1 MEATRNSDVVAS
13 GASARSA
20 TSASARAAAGAGA
33 SAARGLGT
41 RAEADRATLVMPVL
55 SALSVGHLLNDT
67 IQTLPL
73 AMYPVLKDA
82 FALNYTQIGL
92 ITFVFQLAGS
102 LLQPVVGAYTD
113 KRPRPY
119 SLAIGMG
126 ITLVGLVLLSQAWSY
141 GAIIASVA
149 LIGTGSAIFH
159 PEASRV
165 ARLASGGRHG
175 FAQSFFQVG
184 GNLGSSF
191 GPLAAMLVVAR
202 GQGAV
207 LWFGLVALLGIA
219 VLGWAG
225 NWYAGFLGNKA
236 ERQPKRASGGS
247 EPRPTGARILTQP
260 ATVAKTAWIVG
271 VLLVLI
277 FSKYF
282 YMVSISNYYT
292 FYLIDKLGLSVYGA
306 QLCLFAFLFAVA
318 AGTIIGGL
326 VGDRIG
332 RKQVIWASILGSA
345 PFSLALPQV
354 DALWAMVALTVVI
367 GVVLASA
374 FSAILVYAQELIPG
388 RVGLVSGLF
397 FGFAF
402 GAGGLG
408 SALLGRLADATS
420 IETVFQICAWLP
432 LLGLLAGLLP
442 KDPGAARH

>member
-1 MEATRNSDVVAS
+1 MQTKRMS
-13 GASARSA
+13 
-20 TSASARAAAGAGA
+20 RAAVANQA
-33 SAARGLGT
+33 
-41 RAEADRATLVMPVL
+41 VMRVL
-55 SALSVGHLLNDT
+55 TALSVGHLLNDT

-82 FALNYTQIGL
+82 FSLSYAKVGL

-102 LLQPVVGAYTD
+102 LLQPVVGLYTD
-113 KRPRPY
+113 KRPLPY
-119 SLAIGMG
+119 SLPVGMG
-126 ITLVGLVLLSQAWSY
+126 ATLAGLVLLSQAWSY
-141 GAIIASVA
+141 GAVIVSVA

-207 LWFGLVALLGIA
+207 LWFALVALLGMA
-219 VLGWAG
+219 VLAWVG
-225 NWYAGFLGNKA
+225 NWYAGYLAKKPGKQARGVAAKA
-236 ERQPKRASGGS
+236 DTGS
-247 EPRPTGARILTQP
+247 DVRGTETTGARRVSRSK
-260 ATVAKTAWIVG
+260 AAWVVG
-271 VLLVLI
+271 VLLALI
-277 FSKYF
+277 FSKNF
-282 YMVSISNYYT
+282 YMVSMSNYYT
-292 FYLIDKLGLSVYGA
+292 FYLIERLGVSVYAA

-332 RKQVIWASILGSA
+332 RKRVIWASILGSA

-354 DALWAMVALTVVI
+354 ESLWAMVALSVLI
-367 GVVLASA
+367 GVILASA

-402 GAGGLG
+402 GVAGLG

-420 IETVFQICAWLP
+420 IETVFHVCAWLP
-432 LLGLLAGLLP
+432 LIGLLAGLLP
-442 KDPGAARH
+442 KEPAAVSAGQGA

>member
-1 MEATRNSDVVAS
+1 METTRNSGAKTS
-13 GASARSA
+13 GAVTQAA
-20 TSASARAAAGAGA
+20 TSAQA
-33 SAARGLGT
+33 SV
-41 RAEADRATLVMPVL
+41 VMPVL
-55 SALSVGHLLNDT
+55 IALSVGHLLNDT

-73 AMYPVLKDA
+73 AMYPVLKDS

-102 LLQPVVGAYTD
+102 LLQPVVGFYTD
-113 KRPRPY
+113 KRPLPY
-119 SLAIGMG
+119 SLPVGMG
-126 ITLVGLVLLSQAWSY
+126 ITLAGLVLLSQAWSY

-191 GPLAAMLVVAR
+191 GPLAAMFVVAR

-225 NWYAGFLGNKA
+225 NWYAAHLASKA
-236 ERQPKRASGGS
+236 ERRPKQ
-247 EPRPTGARILTQP
+247 TQP
-260 ATVAKTAWIVG
+260 EKGKASASKVAPLTIGKTAWVVG
-271 VLLVLI
+271 VLLALI

-292 FYLIDKLGLSVYGA
+292 FYLMDKVGLSVYGA

-326 VGDRIG
+326 VGDRVG

-408 SALLGRLADATS
+408 SALLGKLADATS
-420 IETVFQICAWLP
+420 IGTVFQICAWLP
-432 LLGLLAGLLP
+432 LIGLLAGLLP
-442 KDPGAARH
+442 KDPSATATAQ

>member
-1 MEATRNSDVVAS
+1 METNKNREQVPE
-13 GASARSA
+13 
-20 TSASARAAAGAGA
+20 AAGAQTVP
-33 SAARGLGT
+33 S
-41 RAEADRATLVMPVL
+41 AEAQTVMPVL
-55 SALSVGHLLNDT
+55 IALSMGHLLNDT

-73 AMYPVLKDA
+73 AMYPVLKDS

-102 LLQPVVGAYTD
+102 LLQPVVGFYTD
-113 KRPRPY
+113 KRPMPY
-119 SLAIGMG
+119 SLAVGMG

-225 NWYAGFLGNKA
+225 NWYAGHLAKKSEGQQA
-236 ERQPKRASGGS
+236 LKRVVNDV
-247 EPRPTGARILTQP
+247 RPTGARIIKQS
-260 ATVAKTAWIVG
+260 ATVG
-271 VLLVLI
+271 VLLALI

-282 YMVSISNYYT
+282 YMVSISNYYS
-292 FYLIDKLGLSVYGA
+292 FYLIDKVGLSVYGA

-326 VGDRIG
+326 VGDRVG

-345 PFSLALPQV
+345 PFSLALPRV

-408 SALLGRLADATS
+408 SALLGKLADATS

-432 LLGLLAGLLP
+432 LIGLLAGLLP
-442 KDPGAARH
+442 KDPSATATAQ

>member
-1 MEATRNSDVVAS
+1 METTRNS
-13 GASARSA
+13 GAAMA
-20 TSASARAAAGAGA
+20 
-33 SAARGLGT
+33 T
-41 RAEADRATLVMPVL
+41 RAKAETVDAATRAQASVVMPVL
-55 SALSVGHLLNDT
+55 IALSVGHLLNDT

-73 AMYPVLKDA
+73 AMYPVLKDS

-102 LLQPVVGAYTD
+102 LLQPVVGFYTD
-113 KRPRPY
+113 KRPLPY
-119 SLAIGMG
+119 SLPIGMG
-126 ITLVGLVLLSQAWSY
+126 ITLAGLVLLSQAWSY

-191 GPLAAMLVVAR
+191 GPLAAMFVVAR

-225 NWYAGFLGNKA
+225 NWYAEHLKNKA
-236 ERQPKRASGGS
+236 GRQPKQTQS
-247 EPRPTGARILTQP
+247 ERGKESA
-260 ATVAKTAWIVG
+260 AKVAPLSVGKTAWVVG
-271 VLLVLI
+271 VLLALI

-292 FYLIDKLGLSVYGA
+292 FYLMGKLGLSVYGA

-318 AGTIIGGL
+318 AGTIIGGV
-326 VGDRIG
+326 VGDRVG

-408 SALLGRLADATS
+408 SALLGKLADATS
-420 IETVFQICAWLP
+420 LETVFQLCAWLP
-432 LLGLLAGLLP
+432 LIGLLAGLLP
-442 KDPGAARH
+442 KDPSATATAQ

>member
-1 MEATRNSDVVAS
+1 METTRNSGATAVVP
-13 GASARSA
+13 SAQ
-20 TSASARAAAGAGA
+20 ARAVPSAGAQ
-33 SAARGLGT
+33 T
-41 RAEADRATLVMPVL
+41 VMPVL
-55 SALSVGHLLNDT
+55 IALSVGHLLNDT

-73 AMYPVLKDA
+73 AMYPVLKDS

-102 LLQPVVGAYTD
+102 LLQPVVGFYTD
-113 KRPRPY
+113 KRPMPY
-119 SLAIGMG
+119 SLAVGMG

-225 NWYAGFLGNKA
+225 NWYAGHLAKKA
-236 ERQPKRASGGS
+236 EPVSRDAKGAASKQLRLSLG
-247 EPRPTGARILTQP
+247 
-260 ATVAKTAWIVG
+260 KTAWVIG
-271 VLLVLI
+271 VLLALI

-282 YMVSISNYYT
+282 YMVSISNYYS

-318 AGTIIGGL
+318 VGTIIGGL
-326 VGDRIG
+326 VGDRVG

-408 SALLGRLADATS
+408 SALLGKLADATS

-432 LLGLLAGLLP
+432 LIGLLAGLLP
-442 KDPGAARH
+442 KDPSATATAQ

>member
-1 MEATRNSDVVAS
+1 METTRNN
-13 GASARSA
+13 GAA
-20 TSASARAAAGAGA
+20 TSAQA
-33 SAARGLGT
+33 SV
-41 RAEADRATLVMPVL
+41 VMPVL
-55 SALSVGHLLNDT
+55 IALSVGHLLNDT

-73 AMYPVLKDA
+73 AMYPVLKGS

-113 KRPRPY
+113 KRPLPY
-119 SLAIGMG
+119 SLPVGMG
-126 ITLVGLVLLSQAWSY
+126 ITLAGLVLLSQAWSY
-141 GAIIASVA
+141 GAIIVSVA

-191 GPLAAMLVVAR
+191 GPLAAMFVVAR

-225 NWYAGFLGNKA
+225 NWYAGHLANKA
-236 ERQPKRASGGS
+236 AEKPQSAQRKTVPDVRP
-247 EPRPTGARILTQP
+247 PRLAHSSPTGARIIKQS
-260 ATVAKTAWIVG
+260 ATVG
-271 VLLVLI
+271 VLLALI

-292 FYLIDKLGLSVYGA
+292 FYLIDKLELSVYGA

-326 VGDRIG
+326 VGDRVG

-408 SALLGRLADATS
+408 SALLGKLADATS

-432 LLGLLAGLLP
+432 LIGLLAGLLP
-442 KDPGAARH
+442 RDPQSIGD

>member
-1 MEATRNSDVVAS
+1 METTRNS
-13 GASARSA
+13 GAKTADAADSAVARSA
-20 TSASARAAAGAGA
+20 ASAEVRACTATGAQA
-33 SAARGLGT
+33 SV
-41 RAEADRATLVMPVL
+41 VMPVL
-55 SALSVGHLLNDT
+55 IALSVGHLLNDT

-73 AMYPVLKDA
+73 AMYPVLKDS
-82 FALNYTQIGL
+82 FTLNYTQIGL

-102 LLQPVVGAYTD
+102 LLQPVVGFYTD
-113 KRPRPY
+113 RRPLPY
-119 SLAIGMG
+119 SLPLGMG
-126 ITLVGLVLLSQAWSY
+126 ITLAGLVLLSQAWSY

-191 GPLAAMLVVAR
+191 GPLAAMFVVAR

-225 NWYAGFLGNKA
+225 NWYAGHLAHKA
-236 ERQPKRASGGS
+236 EQQPKRAQGKTV
-247 EPRPTGARILTQP
+247 PDVRPTGARIIKQS
-260 ATVAKTAWIVG
+260 ATVG
-271 VLLVLI
+271 VLLALI

-326 VGDRIG
+326 VGDRVG

-354 DALWAMVALTVVI
+354 DALWAMIALTVVI

-408 SALLGRLADATS
+408 SALLGKLADATS

-432 LLGLLAGLLP
+432 LIGLLAGLLP
-442 KDPGAARH
+442 KDPSATATAQ

>member
-1 MEATRNSDVVAS
+1 
-13 GASARSA
+13 
-20 TSASARAAAGAGA
+20 
-33 SAARGLGT
+33 
-41 RAEADRATLVMPVL
+41 MPVL
-55 SALSVGHLLNDT
+55 IALSVGHLLNDT

-73 AMYPVLKDA
+73 AMYPVLKDS

-102 LLQPVVGAYTD
+102 LLQPVVGFYTD
-113 KRPRPY
+113 KRPLPY
-119 SLAIGMG
+119 SLPIGMG
-126 ITLVGLVLLSQAWSY
+126 ITLAGLVLLSQAWSY

-191 GPLAAMLVVAR
+191 GPLAAMFVVAR

-225 NWYAGFLGNKA
+225 NWYAGHLAKKT
-236 ERQPKRASGGS
+236 EREPKRVQSRKRA
-247 EPRPTGARILTQP
+247 GA
-260 ATVAKTAWIVG
+260 AAAKRVPLSVGKTLWVVG
-271 VLLVLI
+271 VLLALI

-292 FYLIDKLGLSVYGA
+292 FYLINKLGLSVYGA

-318 AGTIIGGL
+318 AGTIIGGV
-326 VGDRIG
+326 VGDRVG

-354 DALWAMVALTVVI
+354 DALWAMVVLTVVI

-408 SALLGRLADATS
+408 SALLGKLADATS
-420 IETVFQICAWLP
+420 LDAVFQICAWLP
-432 LLGLLAGLLP
+432 LIGLLAGLLP
-442 KDPGAARH
+442 RDPAATDQSL

>member
-1 MEATRNSDVVAS
+1 METTRTS
-13 GASARSA
+13 GTNASAVE
-20 TSASARAAAGAGA
+20 TGVKARAAD
-33 SAARGLGT
+33 SAAT
-41 RAEADRATLVMPVL
+41 STTASTVMPVL
-55 SALSVGHLLNDT
+55 IALSVGHLLNDT

-73 AMYPVLKDA
+73 AMYPVLKDS

-113 KRPRPY
+113 RRPMPY
-119 SLAIGMG
+119 SLPVGMG
-126 ITLVGLVLLSQAWSY
+126 ITLAGLVLLSQAWSY
-141 GAIIASVA
+141 GAIIVSVA

-191 GPLAAMLVVAR
+191 GPLAAMVVVAR

-225 NWYAGFLGNKA
+225 NWYAAHLVSKV
-236 ERQPKRASGGS
+236 ERQPKRAPGGNAPDVRP
-247 EPRPTGARILTQP
+247 PRLAHSSPTGARTMKQS
-260 ATVAKTAWIVG
+260 ATVGKVVWVVA
-271 VLLVLI
+271 VLLALI

-292 FYLIDKLGLSVYGA
+292 FYLIDKAGLSVYGA

-326 VGDRIG
+326 VGDRVG
-332 RKQVIWASILGSA
+332 RKRVIWASILGSA

-408 SALLGRLADATS
+408 SALLGKLADATS
-420 IETVFQICAWLP
+420 IGTVFQICAWLP
-432 LLGLLAGLLP
+432 LIGLLAGLLP
-442 KDPGAARH
+442 RDPSAATT

>member
-1 MEATRNSDVVAS
+1 MRTATR
-13 GASARSA
+13 ARS
-20 TSASARAAAGAGA
+20 SA
-33 SAARGLGT
+33 GT
-41 RAEADRATLVMPVL
+41 RAKAQVETSATASTVMPVL
-55 SALSVGHLLNDT
+55 IALSVGHLLNDT

-73 AMYPVLKDA
+73 AMYPVLKDS
-82 FALNYTQIGL
+82 FALNYTQVGL

-102 LLQPVVGAYTD
+102 LLQPVVGFYTD
-113 KRPRPY
+113 KRPLPY
-119 SLAIGMG
+119 SLPIGMG
-126 ITLVGLVLLSQAWSY
+126 ITLAGLVLLSQAWSY
-141 GAIIASVA
+141 AAIIASVA

-225 NWYAGFLGNKA
+225 KWYAAHLG
-236 ERQPKRASGGS
+236 S
-247 EPRPTGARILTQP
+247 
-260 ATVAKTAWIVG
+260 KTAAKPSRAPSEEESAAKAAPLPVGKTVWVVG
-271 VLLVLI
+271 VLLALI

-292 FYLIDKLGLSVYGA
+292 FYLINKLGISVYGA

-326 VGDRIG
+326 VGDRVG
-332 RKQVIWASILGSA
+332 RKRVIWASILGTA

-354 DALWAMVALTVVI
+354 DALWAMVVLTVVI

-402 GAGGLG
+402 GAAGLG
-408 SALLGRLADATS
+408 SALLGKLADATS
-420 IETVFQICAWLP
+420 LETVFQICAWLP
-432 LLGLLAGLLP
+432 LIGLLAGLLP
-442 KDPGAARH
+442 KDPAATATAQ

>member
-1 MEATRNSDVVAS
+1 MEMTRNG
-13 GASARSA
+13 GAV
-20 TSASARAAAGAGA
+20 TSAQTKVAANPASAAAGASRQA
-33 SAARGLGT
+33 SV
-41 RAEADRATLVMPVL
+41 VMPVL
-55 SALSVGHLLNDT
+55 IALSVGHLLNDT

-73 AMYPVLKDA
+73 AMYPVLKDS

-113 KRPRPY
+113 KRPLPY
-119 SLAIGMG
+119 SLPIGMG
-126 ITLVGLVLLSQAWSY
+126 ITLAGLVLLSQAWSY

-191 GPLAAMLVVAR
+191 GPLAAMFVVAR

-207 LWFGLVALLGIA
+207 LWFGIVALLGIA

-225 NWYAGFLGNKA
+225 NWYAGHLAKKT
-236 ERQPKRASGGS
+236 ERQPKCAQS
-247 EPRPTGARILTQP
+247 EKSA
-260 ATVAKTAWIVG
+260 AAKVALLSVGKTLWVVG
-271 VLLVLI
+271 VLLALI

-292 FYLIDKLGLSVYGA
+292 FYLIDKLGLSVYAA
-306 QLCLFAFLFAVA
+306 QLCLFAFLLAVA
-318 AGTIIGGL
+318 AGTIIGGV
-326 VGDRIG
+326 VGDRVG

-408 SALLGRLADATS
+408 SALLGKLADVTS
-420 IETVFQICAWLP
+420 LETVFEICAWLP
-432 LLGLLAGLLP
+432 LIGLLAGLLP
-442 KDPGAARH
+442 KDPSSKAAAQ

>member
-1 MEATRNSDVVAS
+1 MQSATGANVRAATSEA
-13 GASARSA
+13 ARSV
-20 TSASARAAAGAGA
+20 TCARATAATNPA
-33 SAARGLGT
+33 ST
-41 RAEADRATLVMPVL
+41 VMSVL
-55 SALSVGHLLNDT
+55 IALSVGHLLNDT

-73 AMYPVLKDA
+73 AMYPVLKDS

-102 LLQPVVGAYTD
+102 LLQPVVGAYAD
-113 KRPRPY
+113 KRPMP
-119 SLAIGMG
+119 LALPVGMG
-126 ITLVGLVLLSQAWSY
+126 ITLAGLVLLSQAWSY
-141 GAIIASVA
+141 GVVIVSVA

-225 NWYAGFLGNKA
+225 NWYAGHLANKA
-236 ERQPKRASGGS
+236 AEKPQSAQRKTAPDV
-247 EPRPTGARILTQP
+247 RPTGARIIKQS
-260 ATVAKTAWIVG
+260 ATVG
-271 VLLVLI
+271 VLLALI

-292 FYLIDKLGLSVYGA
+292 FYLINKLGLSVYGA

-326 VGDRIG
+326 VGDRVG
-332 RKQVIWASILGSA
+332 RKRVIWASILGTA

-354 DALWAMVALTVVI
+354 DVLWAMVALTVVI

-402 GAGGLG
+402 GAAGLG
-408 SALLGRLADATS
+408 SALLGKLADATS
-420 IETVFQICAWLP
+420 LETVFQICAWLP
-432 LLGLLAGLLP
+432 LIGLLAGLLP
-442 KDPGAARH
+442 KDPSATATAQ

>member
-1 MEATRNSDVVAS
+1 
-13 GASARSA
+13 
-20 TSASARAAAGAGA
+20 
-33 SAARGLGT
+33 
-41 RAEADRATLVMPVL
+41 MPVL
-55 SALSVGHLLNDT
+55 IALSVGHLLNDT

-73 AMYPVLKDA
+73 AMYPVLKDS

-102 LLQPVVGAYTD
+102 LLQPVVGFYTD
-113 KRPRPY
+113 RRPLPY
-119 SLAIGMG
+119 SLPLGMG
-126 ITLVGLVLLSQAWSY
+126 ITLAGLVLLSQAWSY

-191 GPLAAMLVVAR
+191 GPLAAMFVVAR

-225 NWYAGFLGNKA
+225 NWYAGHLAHKV
-236 ERQPKRASGGS
+236 ERQPKQTQGEKGQGAASKAASLPIG
-247 EPRPTGARILTQP
+247 
-260 ATVAKTAWIVG
+260 KTLWVVG
-271 VLLVLI
+271 VLLALI

-318 AGTIIGGL
+318 AGTIIGGV
-326 VGDRIG
+326 VGDRVG

-354 DALWAMVALTVVI
+354 DALWAMIALTVLI

-408 SALLGRLADATS
+408 SALLGKLADATS

-432 LLGLLAGLLP
+432 LIGLLAGLLP
-442 KDPGAARH
+442 KDPSATATAQ